1 MATSQSGKR
10 KLIPHAQK
18 DGSSAW
24 KEREEE
30 EEIQRD
36 EGSRIEPDE
45 VKETPPPPLSFTTL
59 SFPRSTS
66 RPTDDLQP
74 RRRRRSK
81 VFSRGGG
88 RRDCKH
94 RETLVGKTLPAKI
107 NRLWRCRM
115 KYACA

>member
-24 KEREEE
+24 KEREEEE

-81 VFSRGGG
+81 VFSRGEGG
-88 RRDCKH
+88 GIASIEKLSL
-94 RETLVGKTLPAKI
+94 E
-107 NRLWRCRM
+107 RLFRPRLIG
-115 KYACA
+115 YGDAV

>member
-59 SFPRSTS
+59 FSTLHLS
-66 RPTDDLQP
+66 TN
-74 RRRRRSK
+74 RRFTTTSK
-81 VFSRGGG
+81 ETIESVFQGG
-88 RRDCKH
+88 REEGLQASRNSRWKDSS
-94 RETLVGKTLPAKI
+94 GQD
-107 NRLWRCRM
+107 
-115 KYACA
+115 

>member
-24 KEREEE
+24 KEREREE

-45 VKETPPPPLSFTTL
+45 VKETPPPPLSFSPSLRSLFHAPPLDQPTIYNHVEGDDRKC
-59 SFPRSTS
+59 FPGGE
-66 RPTDDLQP
+66 
-74 RRRRRSK
+74 
-81 VFSRGGG
+81 GGG
-88 RRDCKH
+88 IASIEKLSL
-94 RETLVGKTLPAKI
+94 E
-107 NRLWRCRM
+107 RLFRPRLIG
-115 KYACA
+115 YGDAV

>member
-24 KEREEE
+24 KENGERRKKYRGMKRAGLNRMKSKRGSSSLFLSFATLFSTPHLSTN
-30 EEIQRD
+30 QRFTTT
-36 EGSRIEPDE
+36 S
-45 VKETPPPPLSFTTL
+45 KETIESVFQGGLQA
-59 SFPRSTS
+59 S
-66 RPTDDLQP
+66 RN
-74 RRRRRSK
+74 
-81 VFSRGGG
+81 SR
-88 RRDCKH
+88 
-94 RETLVGKTLPAKI
+94 GKTLPAKI